1 MVTMLHIGP
10 VLPEIFVLFM
20 ACVILM
26 ADLFLSASGKSA
38 LYWLSQ
44 LTLIG
49 AAWLAATM
57 TTDGA
62 TVLHGMFIADR
73 LSSVL
78 QVVIFLLTVVVFAYS
93 RSYIAERGIFKGEYF
108 VLGLL
113 GVVGMCV
120 MVSAAHF
127 IALYLGLELMSLSLY
142 AMVALQ
148 RDSIPAT
155 EAAMKYFV
163 LGALSSGLLLY
174 GLSMLYGVT
183 GTLEIADVARVLHSV
198 SPENLVA
205 TLGLVFV
212 LAGLAFKLGVA
223 PFHMWIPD
231 VYEGAPTSVTIYV
244 GVAPKIAAF
253 ALFLRLLVAGLHGL
267 SGSWQDML
275 VLLSILSMAIGNIVA
290 IAQTNTK
297 RMLAYSAIGHM
308 GFLLLGILSVRASG
322 YAAAMFY
329 AIVYA
334 LMTLGAFGV
343 IVLLSR
349 DGFEADR
356 LDDLRGL
363 HQRSPWYAFMML
375 LFMFAMA
382 GVPPTIGFYA
392 KLVVIQ
398 AAVSAGFYGL
408 AVAAVLFSVIGAFY
422 YLRVV
427 KLMYFDAPADAHPLR
442 RSPDLRW
449 LLSINGVAMILLTP
463 WIGTLINL
471 CQISVHNLP

>member
-1 MVTMLHIGP
+1 MLHVGP
-10 VLPEIFVLFM
+10 VLPELFVLVM
-20 ACVILM
+20 ACVILI
-26 ADLFLSASGKSA
+26 ADLFLSVSA
-38 LYWLSQ
+38 KPVLYWLAQ
-44 LTLIG
+44 VALLG
-49 AAWLAATM
+49 AAVLAAGSPTG
-57 TTDGA
+57 GA
-62 TVLHGMFIADR
+62 TVLHGMVIADR

-78 QVVIFLLTVVVFAYS
+78 QITIFLFTVVVFAYS
-93 RSYIAERGIFKGEYF
+93 RSYIAERGIFKSEYF

-127 IALYLGLELMSLSLY
+127 IAIYLGLELMSLSLY
-142 AMVALQ
+142 AMVSLQ

-174 GLSMLYGVT
+174 GLSMLYGLT
-183 GTLEIADVARVLHSV
+183 GSLEIASVARILHSI
-198 SPENLVA
+198 SPDNLVA
-205 TLGLVFV
+205 TLGLVFI
-212 LAGLAFKLGVA
+212 LSGLAFKIGAA

-275 VLLSILSMAIGNIVA
+275 VLLAVLSMAIGNIVA

-297 RMLAYSAIGHM
+297 RMLAYSAIAHM
-308 GFLLLGILSVRASG
+308 GFLLLGILSARASG

-334 LMTLGAFGV
+334 LMTMGAFGI

-349 DGFEADR
+349 DGFEADH
-356 LDDLRGL
+356 LEDLRGL

-375 LFMFAMA
+375 LFMFSMA

-398 AAVSAGFYGL
+398 AAVGAGFYSL

-427 KLMYFDAPADAHPLR
+427 KLMYFDAPVDAHPLR
-442 RSPDLRW
+442 RSADLRW
-449 LLSINGVAMILLTP
+449 LLSVNGLTMILLTP
-463 WIGTLINL
+463 WVGTLINL
-471 CQISVHNLP
+471 CQSSVRGFP

>member
-1 MVTMLHIGP
+1 MLHIGP

-57 TTDGA
+57 NTDGA

-93 RSYIAERGIFKGEYF
+93 RSYIAERGIFRSEYF

-198 SPENLVA
+198 SPDNLVA

-212 LAGLAFKLGVA
+212 LAGLAFKLGAA

-275 VLLSILSMAIGNIVA
+275 VLLSVLSMAVGNIVA

-363 HQRSPWYAFMML
+363 YQRSPWYAFMML
-375 LFMFAMA
+375 LFMFSMA

-398 AAVSAGFYGL
+398 AAVSAGFYSL

-427 KLMYFDAPADAHPLR
+427 KLMYFDAPADVHPLR
-442 RSPDLRW
+442 HSPDLRW
-449 LLSINGVAMILLTP
+449 LLSINGAAMILLIP

-471 CQISVHNLP
+471 CQMSVHSLS